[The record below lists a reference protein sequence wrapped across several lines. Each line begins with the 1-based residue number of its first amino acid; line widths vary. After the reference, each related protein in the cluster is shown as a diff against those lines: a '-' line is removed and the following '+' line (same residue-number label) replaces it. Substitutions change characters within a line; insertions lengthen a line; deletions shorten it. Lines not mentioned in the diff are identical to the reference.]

1 MKLNYVKMNPVENMT
16 IFIMDKVPRASHM
29 KIANRLMDYNNLHG
43 EQVGFIEEP
52 TSEEGKAIN
61 TLRLQM
67 MGGEFCGN
75 ATRSLAALA
84 VHNNLIEV
92 EKKGNKREIY
102 LEVSGMDGLIQCTV
116 ESTERENVYYSSVE
130 MPLPTNISDIVMN
143 YNDEDIPLTRVD
155 FPGITHFIVD
165 GSKVDDGEKF
175 FLIVKNQME
184 KEVFDA
190 FGIMFYDFG
199 TRFLTPLVYV
209 RSTDSK
215 YWERSCGS
223 GTCALG
229 AALAFKENKSIKE
242 EVSQPGGKLEVN
254 ILADDSGK
262 MIAVTLNGE
271 VEIVSEGTVY
281 MEDQLI

>member
-16 IFIMDKVPRASHM
+16 IFIMDKVARTNHM

-43 EQVGFIEEP
+43 EQVGFIEDP

-84 VHNNLIEV
+84 VHNSLIEV
-92 EKKGNKREIY
+92 EKKGNKQEIY

-116 ESTERENVYYSSVE
+116 EGTERENVYYSSVE
-130 MPLPTNISDIVMN
+130 MPLPTNISDIVMR

-165 GSKVDDGEKF
+165 ESKVDDGEKF
-175 FLIVKNQME
+175 FLTVKNHME
-184 KEVFDA
+184 KENFDA
-190 FGIMFYDFG
+190 FGIMFYDFDA
-199 TRFLTPLVYV
+199 RFLTPLVYV

-229 AALAFKENKSIKE
+229 TALAFKENKSVKE

-254 ILADDSGK
+254 IHSADRGK
-262 MIAVTLNGE
+262 IMSVTLNGE

-281 MEDQLI
+281 IEDQLI